1 MIAGLSPTAADQG
14 SCIQGC
20 THSQQ
25 YTGTDYPGMGC
36 VQQGC
41 NIPQLGDSV
50 IVNQLTQQ
58 GPGAAQAA
66 ERTAGQAAPYLYAVN
81 SKKHGSDSQ
90 KQAEKIHKQFLQNNI
105 KKTITQKNL

>member
-1 MIAGLSPTAADQG
+1 MIAFLLLPAADQG
-14 SCIQGC
+14 SSIQAR

-25 YTGTDYPGMGC
+25 YTGTNDSGMGC

-41 NIPQLGDSV
+41 NILQLGDSV

-58 GPGAAQAA
+58 GPGAAQTA
-66 ERTAGQAAPYLYAVN
+66 ECTAGKAAPQLYAMN
-81 SKKHGSDSQ
+81 SKNDGSDSQ

-105 KKTITQKNL
+105 RKTITQKNL

>member
-1 MIAGLSPTAADQG
+1 MIACLPLPAADQG
-14 SCIQGC
+14 SCIQAR

-25 YTGTDYPGMGC
+25 YTGTNDSGMGC

-41 NIPQLGDSV
+41 NILQLGDSV

-81 SKKHGSDSQ
+81 SKNHGSDSQ

-105 KKTITQKNL
+105 RKTITQKNL